1 MLALPMTHIELLR
14 ICLSSGVPPI
24 TPIVREL
31 PSKPS
36 FDYALHRLL
45 LAWSD
50 NGKFSADEAVLL
62 RQAVRWAPHSTL
74 FIGPLHESV
83 QHWLPEVSLAKLA
96 GGELVARPYAPQWL
110 EEATPCD
117 LLPIER
123 TLDER
128 FAAEPFL
135 ASLHYDRWLSA
146 AQKEAAWGVMNTAP
160 GETLIVVLPTGSG
173 KSLCFQLLPRFDQ
186 GLTVVVVPTVAL
198 AIDQKNKA
206 QRLLRDLPQVNP
218 IYFSSDEDPN
228 LIVQQIKNRATR
240 LLFTSPESCVSG
252 RLRPVLDE
260 LARAGWFNNLVIDEG
275 HLIETWGAQFRVE
288 FQILAPRRRR
298 WLELSGDK
306 LRTLIF
312 SATMTQQCRELLADM
327 FSESGRGE
335 EFVCQRTRP
344 ELNYFHHRFKE
355 PIERDARLFEALRH
369 LPRPGILYVT
379 EVKEAR
385 EYERRLREEQ
395 HFGRVRSFHGETRRG
410 ERRELLRAWQANEID
425 LMVATSAF
433 GVGVDKSDVR
443 TVIHACYPENLDRY
457 YQEVGRGG
465 RDGWSSVCLFL
476 PTEKDRRVARN
487 LSVTLMTSEMLQQ
500 RWDAM
505 FQHHRHV
512 ENYRYRLP
520 VNARRTGLVGT
531 FTYAENVR
539 WNKRLLVQLHR
550 AKLIELL
557 DVTREQSES
566 SDEDPEEWAEV
577 RVAFPPD
584 ARNLGERASAM
595 RALEIANFTRGFDQ
609 LDELLD
615 GTKCVGRIIQ
625 KLYGMESD
633 QRVCGGCPNCRVR
646 DFSPGTCPPLR
657 FPETHSNA
665 TAHPCIS
672 VSNWPDPF
680 QPALRGDFFAFF
692 NLLLTRK
699 QLRRFFVPE
708 RRFDE
713 LLTLFRSEL
722 PSNSLD
728 LYRVDFLR
736 DDVTR
741 NTTAGEPSER
751 FVFLHIGMISQ
762 SAIVFARGRSAVHL
776 RCGFSDALD
785 ADGRDVFVR
794 EVAHTYHSP
803 EAWLSASSQ

>member
-1 MLALPMTHIELLR
+1 MLAPPMTHIERLR
-14 ICLSSGVPPI
+14 ISLSSGVAPTNDNP
-24 TPIVREL
+24 REL
-31 PSKPS
+31 PATPR

-50 NGKFSADEAVLL
+50 SSRFSADEAVLL
-62 RQAVRWAPHSTL
+62 RQIVRWAPQSTL
-74 FIGPLHESV
+74 FVGRLHESV
-83 QHWLPEVSLAKLA
+83 QHWLPEVGLDRLA
-96 GGELVARPYAPQWL
+96 GGELVARPYAPKWL
-110 EEATPCD
+110 GDAMPCD
-117 LLPIER
+117 LPPIER
-123 TLDER
+123 TPDER

-135 ASLHYDRWLSA
+135 ASLHYDRWFSA
-146 AQKEAAWGVMNTAP
+146 AQKEAAWSVVNTAP

-206 QRLLRDLPQVNP
+206 KWLLRDLPQVNP

-228 LIVQQIKNRATR
+228 LVVQQIKNRATR

-260 LARAGWFNNLVIDEG
+260 LAREGWFNNLVIDEG

-312 SATMTQQCRELLADM
+312 SATMTQQCRELLVDM

-335 EFVCQRTRP
+335 EFICQRTRP
-344 ELNYFHHRFKE
+344 EMTYFHHRFKE

-369 LPRPGILYVT
+369 LPRPAILYVT

-385 EYERRLREEQ
+385 EYERRLREDQ

-433 GVGVDKSDVR
+433 GVGVDKADVR

-465 RDGWSSVCLFL
+465 RDGWSSICLFL
-476 PTEKDRRVARN
+476 PTEKDQRVARN
-487 LSVTLMTSEMLQQ
+487 LSVKLMTPDMLQQ
-500 RWDAM
+500 RWDSM
-505 FQHHRHV
+505 FQHAKHI
-512 ENYRYRLP
+512 EDYRYRLP
-520 VNARRTGLVGT
+520 VNARRIGLVGT

-557 DVTREQSES
+557 DVKREPSASE
-566 SDEDPEEWAEV
+566 DEDPEEWAEV

-584 ARNLGERASAM
+584 ARDLGERTSEM
-595 RALEIANFTRGFDQ
+595 RARESTNFTRGFDQ
-609 LDELLD
+609 MDELLD
-615 GTKCVGRIIQ
+615 GTKCIGRVIQ

-633 QRVCGGCPNCRVR
+633 QRVCGGCPNCRAR
-646 DFSPGTCPPLR
+646 DFSPGSCPPLR
-657 FPETHSNA
+657 FPETNGNANAHS
-665 TAHPCIS
+665 CVS

-699 QLRRFFVPE
+699 QFRRFFVPE

-713 LLTLFRSEL
+713 LLTLFRAEL
-722 PSNSLD
+722 PSNSLER
-728 LYRVDFLR
+728 YRVDPLR
-736 DDVTR
+736 DDPTL
-741 NTTAGEPSER
+741 NATATEPSET
-751 FVFLHIGMISQ
+751 FVFLHIGMVSQ
-762 SAIVFARGRSAVHL
+762 SAIAFARGRSAVHL

-794 EVAHTYHSP
+794 EEAHTYHSP
-803 EAWLSASSQ
+803 EAWLSAS

>member
-1 MLALPMTHIELLR
+1 MLAPPMTHIERLR
-14 ICLSSGVPPI
+14 SSLSSGVSPAKDI
-24 TPIVREL
+24 AREL
-31 PSKPS
+31 PATPR

-45 LAWSD
+45 LTWSD
-50 NGKFSADEAVLL
+50 SGRFSADEAVLL
-62 RQAVRWAPHSTL
+62 RQTVRWAPQSTL
-74 FIGPLHESV
+74 FMGRLHESV
-83 QHWLPEVSLAKLA
+83 QHWLPEVGLDRLA

-110 EEATPCD
+110 GETMTCD
-117 LLPIER
+117 RPPIER
-123 TLDER
+123 TLDES
-128 FAAEPFL
+128 FTAEPFL
-135 ASLHYDRWLSA
+135 SSLHYDRWRSA
-146 AQKEAAWGVMNTAP
+146 AQKEAAWNVVNTAP
-160 GETLIVVLPTGSG
+160 GETRIVVLPTGSG

-198 AIDQKNKA
+198 AIDQKNHA
-206 QRLLRDLPQVNP
+206 ERLLRDWPHVNP
-218 IYFSSDEDPN
+218 VYFASDENPD
-228 LIVQQIKNRATR
+228 LVVQQIKNRATR

-260 LARAGWFNNLVIDEG
+260 LASAGWFKNLVIDEG

-298 WLELSGDK
+298 WLELSGSK

-312 SATMTQQCRELLADM
+312 SATMTRECRELLIDM
-327 FSESGRGE
+327 FSEGGCGQ

-344 ELNYFHHRFKE
+344 EMTYFHHRFE
-355 PIERDARLFEALRH
+355 EQSERDTRLFEALHH
-369 LPRPGILYVT
+369 LPRPAILYVT

-385 EYERRLREEQ
+385 EYERRWRDER

-433 GVGVDKSDVR
+433 GVGVDKADVR

-465 RDGWSSVCLFL
+465 RDGWSSICLFL

-487 LSVTLMTSEMLQQ
+487 LSVTLMTPDMLQQ

-505 FQHHRHV
+505 FKHGKHV
-512 ENYRYRLP
+512 EDYRFRLP

-557 DVTREQSES
+557 DVIREQSES
-566 SDEDPEEWAEV
+566 KDEDPEEWAEV

-584 ARNLGERASAM
+584 ARDLGERASAM
-595 RALEIANFTRGFDQ
+595 RAREIANFTRGFDQ

-615 GTKCVGRIIQ
+615 GTNCVGRIIQ

-633 QRVCGGCPNCRVR
+633 QRVCGGCQRCRTMEFRPGNC
-646 DFSPGTCPPLR
+646 SPLR
-657 FPETHSNA
+657 FPETHGN
-665 TAHPCIS
+665 THRCVS
-672 VSNWPDPF
+672 VANWPDPF
-680 QPALRGDFFAFF
+680 QAAQRGDFFAFF
-692 NLLLTRK
+692 DLLLTRK
-699 QLRRFFVPE
+699 QLRRVFVPE

-713 LLTLFRSEL
+713 LLALFHSEL
-722 PSNSLD
+722 PSNSPER
-728 LYRVDFLR
+728 YRVDPVR
-736 DDVTR
+736 DDPTR
-741 NTTAGEPSER
+741 NVTAAEPSEI
-751 FVFLHIGMISQ
+751 FVFLHIGEISQ
-762 SAIVFARGRSAVHL
+762 PAVAFARGRSTVHL

-785 ADGRDVFVR
+785 PDGRDILVH
-794 EVAHTYHSP
+794 EEAHTYHNA
-803 EAWLSASSQ
+803 EAWLSAS